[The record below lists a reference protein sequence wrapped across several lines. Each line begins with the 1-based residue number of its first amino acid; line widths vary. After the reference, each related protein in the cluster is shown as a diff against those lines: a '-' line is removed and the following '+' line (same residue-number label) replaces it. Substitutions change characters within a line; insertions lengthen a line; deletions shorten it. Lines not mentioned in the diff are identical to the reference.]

1 MPIWRISSVTSRRK
15 SQKRLEDTYYYSYE
29 PYQDYEVGESFEE
42 AFETEAAA
50 DPGASDYGD
59 ELIDEQPPED
69 DAEEVVFF
77 EDPDLA

>member
-1 MPIWRISSVTSRRK
+1 MADIIGDVAAEVT
-15 SQKRLEDTYYYSYE
+15 ETAGDTYYYSYE